1 MLAGRRIRA
10 VHQEESS
17 ECILACL
24 VMILQY
30 HGSDTKLRD
39 LRKSY
44 PSLGRGGSLR
54 DLLDIAQKLHLA
66 PRPLKADIENLSRL
80 SLPCIIHW
88 NFDHFVV
95 LEKLTR
101 DGIRIA
107 DPAKGI
113 VHVPFDEV
121 SRRYTGIAIEL
132 SVLPSFHAQASP
144 SSRKGEVQQFL
155 SVRPYVK
162 SIALFS
168 VIAATSL
175 SLTLI
180 APLSIQLVV
189 DKVLPNRD
197 LDLLTLIAIGFFF
210 IQLLAVFASY
220 VQQVFILRAASRL
233 RLATIYEFY
242 QNLLGNGVEHFS
254 RRGLGHFVAQF
265 NSISYLITHVVK
277 DIGTAIVD
285 LVYIAIVAGIL
296 LFIDFE
302 IALVVVATSTAVMG
316 LRWALVKRSQDLQN
330 KQIIANAQEES
341 YFVETLRGIYSVKA
355 NRLELHRIL
364 GGMDR
369 VVTSINASF
378 AARRFDLRFE
388 TIVAVAKSAESIL
401 ILYLL
406 ARRVLEGNMTI
417 GVMYTFY
424 MYRVFVDERLSNYI
438 GTMANILNI
447 RVHQK
452 RLAESMDGGK
462 AVPNE
467 SDISSFLKFK
477 GDVELVNI
485 SFGIDNGRRK
495 LFEQYSAKAAAR
507 SFVHISG
514 PSGIGKSTLLKIL
527 LRIIEPDRGE
537 ILVDGR
543 NIGAYSQNMVKSNF
557 GVVLQE
563 DTLFGGSIISNISS
577 FDDKLDLQRVQ
588 ECCQLCEIHEEI
600 CRLPL
605 GYHSLVGDMG
615 AKLSSGQQQ
624 RLLLARALYRNPTVL
639 ILDEATANLN
649 ADVERK
655 ILKNLKALNKTIIFA
670 SHSAIVSEFR
680 DIEWVLDGS
689 A

>member
-1 MLAGRRIRA
+1 MFARKRIKA
-10 VHQEESS
+10 VRQEESS

-24 VMILQY
+24 AMIMQY
-30 HGSDTKLRD
+30 HGSTTKLRD

-66 PRPLKADIENLSRL
+66 PRPLKADIENLSKL

-107 DPAKGI
+107 DPAKGTL
-113 VHVPFDEV
+113 HVPFHEV
-121 SRRYTGIAIEL
+121 SRRYTGIAVEL
-132 SVLPSFHAQASP
+132 AILPSFNAHSSP
-144 SSRKGEVQQFL
+144 STGNGEVQQFL
-155 SVRPYVK
+155 SVRPYFR

-168 VIAATSL
+168 VIAAISL

-197 LDLLTLIAIGFFF
+197 LDLLALIAIGFFF
-210 IQLLAVFASY
+210 IHLLGVFANY
-220 VQQVFILRAASRL
+220 VQQIFILRASSRL
-233 RLATIYEFY
+233 RLTTIYEFY
-242 QNLLGNGVEHFS
+242 QALLGNGLEHFG

-265 NSISYLITHVVK
+265 NSISYLIVHVVK

-285 LVYIAIVAGIL
+285 LIYIVIVAGIL

-302 IALVVVATSTAVMG
+302 IALVVVAASTAVMG
-316 LRWALVKRSQDLQN
+316 LRWALIKQSQELQN

-364 GGMDR
+364 GGIDR
-369 VVTSINASF
+369 VVTAINASF

-406 ARRVLEGNMTI
+406 AKRVLEGNMTI

-424 MYRVFVDERLSNYI
+424 MYRVFVDERLANYI

-452 RLAESMDGGK
+452 RLAESMDGSK
-462 AVPNE
+462 VAPSEN
-467 SDISSFLKFK
+467 DISSFLKFR

-485 SFGIDNGRRK
+485 SFSIDNGRRK
-495 LFEQYSAKAAAR
+495 LFEQYSAKAEAR

-527 LRIIEPDRGE
+527 LRIVEPDRGE

-543 NIGAYSQNMVKSNF
+543 NIGAYSQNMVKSSL

-563 DTLFGGSIISNISS
+563 DTLFGGSIISNVSS
-577 FDDKLDLQRVQ
+577 FDDKLDFQRVQ
-588 ECCQLCEIHEEI
+588 ECCELCEVHEEI

-615 AKLSSGQQQ
+615 ASLSSGQQQ
-624 RLLLARALYRNPTVL
+624 RLLLARALYKNPTIL
-639 ILDEATANLN
+639 LLDEATANLN

-655 ILKNLKALNKTIIFA
+655 ILSNLKALNKTIIFA
-670 SHSAIVSEFR
+670 SHSAVVPEFR
-680 DIEWVLDGS
+680 DVEWTLDGGT
-689 A
+689 